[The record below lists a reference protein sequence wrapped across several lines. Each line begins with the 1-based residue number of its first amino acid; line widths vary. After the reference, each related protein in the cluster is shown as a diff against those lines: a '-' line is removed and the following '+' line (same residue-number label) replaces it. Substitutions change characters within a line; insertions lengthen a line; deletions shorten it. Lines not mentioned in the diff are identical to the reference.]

1 MNHRIKKIKLSCII
15 QVDVIVN
22 TTGKNLDLRNGAV
35 SASLLRAGGDA
46 LQQDLT
52 QNYPKGL
59 GDGEIAISVGG
70 KLHCFNIFHGS
81 LMNWDGGDK
90 AIPVNEPHHE
100 KACLP
105 GSH

>member
-1 MNHRIKKIKLSCII
+1 M
-15 QVDVIVN
+15 IVN

-35 SASLLRAGGDA
+35 SKSLLQAGGDA

-52 QNYPKGL
+52 QKYPKGL

-70 KLHCFNIFHGS
+70 KLHCFNVFHGS

-90 AIPVNEPHHE
+90 AIPVNMIESFFKFWLLDFSKH
-100 KACLP
+100 LLQI
-105 GSH
+105 